1 MSFLSVAG
9 ASQIYFH
16 YCILSSS
23 SEDLAIKKRQ
33 PQQHPKKTKK
43 KKSSPRGWSVTVK
56 HATRCISEQATGK
69 ISVIWLSL
77 VTQFTLVLH
86 EERKKEERGKK
97 RKTHRWKSGR
107 CKPRGIKSVHL
118 SRSLLNYVS
127 RIHVQIVC
135 ESKNGRLPLGRLLG
149 YAPSRSGVMRCAA
162 PLCSAVSVEV

>member
-1 MSFLSVAG
+1 MAAQYSSQTQSKRVRPSPIESQITRLLHSPFMSFLSVAG

-43 KKSSPRGWSVTVK
+43 KKSGPRGWSVTVK

-97 RKTHRWKSGR
+97 KKN
-107 CKPRGIKSVHL
+107 P
-118 SRSLLNYVS
+118 SLEIWPLQAERNQICS
-127 RIHVQIVC
+127 FVQISAELC
-135 ESKNGRLPLGRLLG
+135 ES
-149 YAPSRSGVMRCAA
+149 YSCAN
-162 PLCSAVSVEV
+162 SVQV